1 MGRYEWRIASLG
13 WWAVPATW
21 DPARSPSCRLD
32 EEDFREGLE
41 EELSKELMESRWL
54 TTLRLSSREEVEIF
68 SLGRRPVGGRWRPPA
83 GWNSCFK

>member
-1 MGRYEWRIASLG
+1 MPRQQIGVTLYG
-13 WWAVPATW
+13 ATLVQCN
-21 DPARSPSCRLD
+21 SLD

-41 EELSKELMESRWL
+41 EELSKELTESRWL
-54 TTLRLSSREEVEIF
+54 TTLRLSSREEVENF